1 MLYFSDT
8 VWVLTCSSSLPAL
21 EGALESSNGEAK
33 GECRLSLFPPSEL
46 QLVLLED
53 IPDAVRD
60 GLSISVYGFG
70 VRPDLE
76 GGSSISADSAT
87 PGVAYKP
94 GCPDLDAID
103 LLEGNN
109 SRAAP
114 GVPGTVDTELS
125 ERMAPTKSSPLPELT
140 VM

>member
-21 EGALESSNGEAK
+21 DGARESSNGEAK
-33 GECRLSLFPPSEL
+33 GECLLSLFPPSEL

-53 IPDAVRD
+53 MPDAVR
-60 GLSISVYGFG
+60 GLSRSVYGRG

-76 GGSSISADSAT
+76 GGRSISADSAT
-87 PGVAYKP
+87 PGVAYNP

-114 GVPGTVDTELS
+114 GVPGTVETELS
-125 ERMAPTKSSPLPELT
+125 ERMAPTKSPPLPELT